1 MRALA
6 AAPFGR
12 RPGLSEL
19 LQQPRRAKPHAWGP
33 GGRGL
38 SPGHAGMGEAEV
50 TPMLQPTTERPA
62 RPKSSG
68 ASSQPPLREEN
79 PIHLQGKGLEPV
91 SAPRPDP
98 CGVPDPAPG
107 CRSRPHTAFG
117 ATPGSAHP
125 PSFCAPLPPARPKPS
140 RPSCSAN
147 SLLLC
152 PLPPRCPLSLLP
164 AFTSLSPKTSPFLAP
179 RLAKICLA
187 APRLPQQE
195 GLSAGEL
202 FPDPKKHQDNGG
214 GCERAGSRAGEPLKQ
229 GGYKAGSPSCLRPGG
244 VRAPGWGGGRWSRPP
259 APNPTTTPTLFPSRF
274 PAPSRCQQVPLR
286 SRGCCG
292 RGAGR
297 GAGLAVPS
305 PSRLLLPCFPPSL
318 PPSIPPSAAARA
330 AGTMGCCCRLLL
342 ALLLLL
348 PAGERPG
355 TRVGRAGGGGHP
367 SAVGV
372 GGLRGK

>member
-1 MRALA
+1 MAAMDARPGSRPIWPPAGAERAPA
-6 AAPFGR
+6 AAPEGKT
-12 RPGLSEL
+12 
-19 LQQPRRAKPHAWGP
+19 PRVGP

-50 TPMLQPTTERPA
+50 TPMLQPATQRAA

-125 PSFCAPLPPARPKPS
+125 PPFCAPLPPARPKPS

-202 FPDPKKHQDNGG
+202 FPDPKNTRTTAEDARGLGAEPENPLSRGDIKRAPRAVSGRGVCGHPAGEGG
-214 GCERAGSRAGEPLKQ
+214 DGATPSPNPNPNPIPVPVPGPVPVPAGAAALPGLLRAGSG
-229 GGYKAGSPSCLRPGG
+229 AGSGAGG
-244 VRAPGWGGGRWSRPP
+244 AFPIPPPP
-259 APNPTTTPTLFPSRF
+259 A
-274 PAPSRCQQVPLR
+274 
-286 SRGCCG
+286 
-292 RGAGR
+292 
-297 GAGLAVPS
+297 
-305 PSRLLLPCFPPSL
+305 LLPSL
-318 PPSIPPSAAARA
+318 PPSLR
-330 AGTMGCCCRLLL
+330 GCPCRRDHG
-342 ALLLLL
+342 LLL
-348 PAGERPG
+348 PPPPRPPPPPP
-355 TRVGRAGGGGHP
+355 GRTW
-367 SAVGV
+367 
-372 GGLRGK
+372 